1 MKPVRTLILLASEKQ
16 MRLVENVGVG
26 KGVAEIATYT
36 VDDLGEI
43 SSRYADAPGR
53 QRGGPGMGGHEF
65 ERPTSERRQ
74 QREDFAD
81 HVMDETARI
90 FQANGYDRLVV
101 AAAPKMLGALRDDMP
116 APLKSALHAD
126 LDKDLTKTELAD
138 LPSHLQDVL
147 AV

>member
-1 MKPVRTLILLASEKQ
+1 MKPIRTLILLASEKK
-16 MRLVENVGVG
+16 MRLCENTGVG
-26 KGVAEIATYT
+26 KGIAEVAEYT
-36 VDDLGEI
+36 VDDLGAI
-43 SSRYADAPGR
+43 SARYADAPGS
-53 QRGGPGMGGHEF
+53 QRAAPGMAHHGF

-90 FQANGYDRLVV
+90 FAAEGYDRLVV

-116 APLKSALHAD
+116 EALKSVLRAD
-126 LDKDLTKTELAD
+126 LDKDLIKLPLAD
-138 LPSHLQDVL
+138 LPAHLDDVL